1 MDSGQK
7 NAPGG
12 WDSPVRPVDANPYLF
27 RTGRVP
33 LVIEGVLLIALG
45 VWGLAA
51 NSTYPV
57 IGPAGA
63 PVLVFHFTVLHS
75 WVLLATGVLAVISA
89 RRRHTALIFTGFQ
102 FMGYMLLF
110 AVGSVAFA
118 RSARTPMGFDAL
130 DSVLHLIVAV
140 VGAAVFLWLAGQ
152 IMEGPWWVRDRSQAK
167 RSDPPPSRIAVRQVS
182 PLPSPH
188 LDPTIRDTER
198 FALGLQ
204 DDSKLDRVK
213 LGAGAVSVVALVAMF
228 VTSLFRAPSTA
239 ATVVLAALA
248 VGIGVKIIVA
258 ILRRHRTVAP
268 TPSDGSHS
276 HHRRL

>member
-1 MDSGQK
+1 MDSGQQ
-7 NAPGG
+7 NALGG

-33 LVIEGVLLIALG
+33 LAIEGVLLIALG

-75 WVLLATGVLAVISA
+75 WVLLTTGVLAVISA
-89 RRRHTALIFTGFQ
+89 RRRRIALIFTGFQ

-110 AVGSVAFA
+110 AIGSVAFA
-118 RSARTPMGFDAL
+118 RSARTPMSFDAL
-130 DSVLHLIVAV
+130 DSVLHLIVAA

-152 IMEGPWWVRDRSQAK
+152 IMEGPWWVRDRSQAE
-167 RSDPPPSRIAVRQVS
+167 RSDPPPSRSAVRQAS
-182 PLPSPH
+182 PLPSQH
-188 LDPTIRDTER
+188 LDPAIRDTER

-213 LGAGAVSVVALVAMF
+213 LGVGAVSVVTLVAMF

-248 VGIGVKIIVA
+248 VGIGGKVIVA
-258 ILRRHRTVAP
+258 ILRGHRTVAP
-268 TPSDGSHS
+268 SPSDGSHS